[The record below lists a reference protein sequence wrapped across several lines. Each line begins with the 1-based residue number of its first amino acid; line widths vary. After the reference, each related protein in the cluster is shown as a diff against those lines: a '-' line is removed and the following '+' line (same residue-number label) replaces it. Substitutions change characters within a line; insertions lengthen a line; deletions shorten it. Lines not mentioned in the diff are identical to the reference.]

1 MTNEEL
7 VERIQAGER
16 ELLLELWQQVERF
29 VAMRAR
35 MRARALNGG
44 GGVTVDDLIQSG
56 YIAMLSAVDGFDPEQ
71 GMAFIGWL
79 NLALKTAFAEA
90 IGRRSRR
97 QALDPLHRAGSL
109 DAPVGDDE
117 DGATVGDLQADP
129 SADAGFAEAE
139 ARIWGE
145 QLHAALEK
153 ALGRLPEDE
162 RTIIII
168 RFYQGKTVQEAGRI
182 LSMSKGTA
190 SSLERRALWSLRRSP
205 ACAGLRRFA

>member
-29 VAMRAR
+29 VAMRSR
-35 MRARALNGG
+35 MRVRALNGG
-44 GGVTVDDLIQSG
+44 GGVTEDDLIQSG

-90 IGRRSRR
+90 IGCRSRR
-97 QALDPLHRAGSL
+97 QALDPLHHAGSL
-109 DAPVGDDE
+109 DVPVGEDE
-117 DGATVGDLQADP
+117 DGATVGDLQSDP
-129 SADAGFAEAE
+129 RADAGYAEAE
-139 ARIWGE
+139 DRIWRE
-145 QLHAALEK
+145 QLQAVLEK

-182 LSMSKGTA
+182 LSVSKGTA

-205 ACAGLRRFA
+205 ACAELRRFA

>member
-1 MTNEEL
+1 MTNEQL

-16 ELLLELWQQVERF
+16 EWLLELWQQVERF
-29 VAMRAR
+29 VAMRSI
-35 MRARALNGG
+35 MRVRALNGG

-56 YIAMLSAVDGFDPEQ
+56 YIAMVSAAESFDPEQ
-71 GMAFIGWL
+71 GMAFVGWL

-97 QALDPLHRAGSL
+97 QSLDPLHRAGNL
-109 DAPVGDDE
+109 DAPIGDDE

-129 SADAGFAEAE
+129 SADTGFAEAE
-139 ARIWGE
+139 GRIWGE

-153 ALGRLPEDE
+153 SLGLLPEDE

-168 RFYQGKTVQEAGRI
+168 RFYQGKTVREAGRI
-182 LSMSKGTA
+182 LSVGPGKA
-190 SSLERRALWSLRRSP
+190 ASLERRALGSLRRSP
-205 ACAGLRRFA
+205 ACAELRRFA